1 MLKKNKPLPLFGVC
15 LLYICSI
22 ICLQRNKTMNNDNG
36 QGLMNKYVWVIE
48 TIYRH
53 RKLSFRDL
61 NKLWL
66 NDDISMG
73 VELPKRTFD
82 NLRYAIG
89 DIFKIDI
96 VNEKKG
102 RYRYYIENEEELSGN
117 GLTSWLYSTL
127 SVANM
132 LYDSRNLKE
141 RILLEDIPSG
151 LQHLQPIIRAMK
163 ENYLLNITYKSYWS
177 DEECSFDV
185 KPYCIKLFKQRWY
198 MVAKS
203 THAYYNDKPPMIYS
217 LDRILQLT
225 VKQETFEMLKDWN
238 SKEFFEGCFGV
249 CRSLDVEV
257 VKLKVSALQANYIRD
272 LKLHDTQEEIERSG
286 NYSIF
291 TYCIRPEFDFQ
302 QELLRHG
309 EDIEVLEPQW
319 LREEIAGK
327 IERMNSVYKSK

>member
-1 MLKKNKPLPLFGVC
+1 
-15 LLYICSI
+15 
-22 ICLQRNKTMNNDNG
+22 MNNDNG

-48 TIYRH
+48 TIYGRG
-53 RKLSFRDL
+53 KLSFRDL
-61 NKLWL
+61 NDLWL

-82 NLRYAIG
+82 NWRYAIG

-102 RYRYYIENEEELSGN
+102 RYRYYIENKEDLSGN

-132 LYDSRNLKE
+132 LYNSKNLKE

-225 VKQETFEMLKDWN
+225 VKQVAFEMPTDWN

-272 LKLHDTQEEIERSG
+272 LKLHDTQEEIERNS

-309 EDIEVLEPQW
+309 EDVEVLEPQW

-327 IERMNSVYKSK
+327 IERMSGVYNKKY

>member
-1 MLKKNKPLPLFGVC
+1 
-15 LLYICSI
+15 
-22 ICLQRNKTMNNDNG
+22 MNNDRG
-36 QGLMNKYVWVIE
+36 QGLMSKYVWVIE

-53 RKLSFRDL
+53 KKLSFKEL
-61 NKLWL
+61 NELWL
-66 NDDISMG
+66 QDDISRG

-82 NLRYAIG
+82 NWKDEIWDTFGICIL
-89 DIFKIDI
+89 
-96 VNEKKG
+96 NERRG
-102 RYRYYIENEEELSGN
+102 RYRYYIENEEDIAN
-117 GLTSWLYSTL
+117 GAVTSWLYSTISVVKTL
-127 SVANM
+127 SN
-132 LYDSRNLKE
+132 SRDIKE
-141 RILLEDIPSG
+141 RILLENIPSG
-151 LQHLQPIIRAMK
+151 QEFLQMIIDAMK
-163 ENYLLNITYKSYWS
+163 ANLQLNITYRSYWS
-177 DEECSFDV
+177 DEECCFDV
-185 KPYCIKLFKQRWY
+185 KPYCVKLFRQRWY

-217 LDRILQLT
+217 LDRILQLM
-225 VKQETFEMLKDWN
+225 VKQETFEMPKDWN

-272 LKLHDTQEEIERSG
+272 LKLHDTQEEIER
-286 NYSIF
+286 NDDYSIF

-309 EDIEVLEPQW
+309 EDVEVLEPQW

>member
-1 MLKKNKPLPLFGVC
+1 
-15 LLYICSI
+15 
-22 ICLQRNKTMNNDNG
+22 MNNDNG
-36 QGLMNKYVWVIE
+36 QGLMSKYVWVIE

-53 RKLSFRDL
+53 KRLSFKEL
-61 NKLWL
+61 NELWL
-66 NDDISMG
+66 HDDISMG

-82 NLRYAIG
+82 NWRYAIW
-89 DIFKIDI
+89 DIFGLNIA
-96 VNEKKG
+96 NEQKG
-102 RYRYYIENEEELSGN
+102 RYRYYIENEEDLSGN
-117 GLTSWLYSTL
+117 GLTLWLYSTL
-127 SVANM
+127 SVANI
-132 LYDSRNLKE
+132 LYDSKNLKE

-198 MVAKS
+198 IVAKS
-203 THAYYNDKPPMIYS
+203 THAYYNDKPPMVYS
-217 LDRILQLT
+217 LDRISQLQML
-225 VKQETFEMLKDWN
+225 KETFDMPKDWN
-238 SKEFFEGCFGV
+238 AEEFFEGCFGV

-272 LKLHDTQEEIERSG
+272 LKLHDTQEEVERND

-291 TYCIRPEFDFQ
+291 TYCLRPEYDFQ

-309 EDIEVLEPQW
+309 EDVEVLEPQW

-327 IERMNSVYKSK
+327 IERMSGVYKSKVE